1 MSSDNRVILVKMPIG
16 LIIADGF
23 KNKAQAE
30 KYKSDKEA
38 QNLSAIKR
46 WEQIQDKEG
55 LQPSGQQ
62 LLNSLRQNTFEL
74 MSVKNYREIKTN
86 KEASK

>member
-1 MSSDNRVILVKMPIG
+1 MSNDNRIILVKMPTG

-23 KNKAQAE
+23 KNKTQAE
-30 KYKSDKEA
+30 KYKNDKEA

-46 WEQIQDKEG
+46 WEQIQNKEG

-74 MSVKNYREIKTN
+74 MSVKSYREMREEIN
-86 KEASK
+86 K